1 MSAGDA
7 SLMRRIVRIIAR
19 LMMVATTACAGTA
32 VAEPYVAHTDLQ
44 LRVGVDYVCGTCGGD
59 ERTYRFRTM
68 LQVVADRLFPVMR
81 LGDGVLEIGPYV
93 KGALLDGGEVP
104 QIAGGAVVGYRF
116 GVYEVVVNVG
126 RAYATEII
134 GKTSS
139 PDSGQSR
146 QTYDLGLSLRYEINP
161 YFISVGYGH
170 NSNGQSLGL
179 NFNKESGN
187 NPGIDNVSLGIGIR
201 F

>member
-1 MSAGDA
+1 M
-7 SLMRRIVRIIAR
+7 LV
-19 LMMVATTACAGTA
+19 TTIACAGTA
-32 VAEPYVAHTDLQ
+32 VAEPYVAHTDLEF
-44 LRVGVDYVCGTCGGD
+44 RVGVDYVCGTCGGD

-68 LQVVADRLFPVMR
+68 FQVFADRLFPVTR

-104 QIAGGAVVGYRF
+104 LIAGGAIVGYRF
-116 GVYEVVVNVG
+116 GAYEVLVNVG

-146 QTYDLGLSLRYEINP
+146 QTYDLGLSLRYEIEQ
-161 YFISVGYGH
+161 YFISVGYQH

-179 NFNKESGN
+179 NFNKAQGS
-187 NPGIDNVSLGIGIR
+187 NPGIDGVFAGVGVR

>member
-1 MSAGDA
+1 MHR
-7 SLMRRIVRIIAR
+7 LVRIIAGGM
-19 LMMVATTACAGTA
+19 LVTTIACTGNVA
-32 VAEPYVAHTDLQ
+32 AEPSVAHTDLEF
-44 LRVGVDYVCGTCGGD
+44 RVGVDYVCGTCGGD

-68 LQVVADRLFPVMR
+68 LQVFADRLFPITRM
-81 LGDGVLEIGPYV
+81 GDGVLEIGPYV
-93 KGALLDGGEVP
+93 KGALLDGGHVP
-104 QIAGGAVVGYRF
+104 QIAGGAMVGYRF
-116 GVYEVVVNVG
+116 GAYEVLVNIG

-146 QTYDLGLSLRYEINP
+146 QTYDLGLSLRYELDQ
-161 YFISVGYGH
+161 YFISVGYQH

-179 NFNKESGN
+179 NFNKAQGS
-187 NPGIDNVSLGIGIR
+187 NPGIDGVFGGVGVH

>member
-1 MSAGDA
+1 
-7 SLMRRIVRIIAR
+7 MRRIVRTIAGVI
-19 LMMVATTACAGTA
+19 LVATIACAGTA

-68 LQVVADRLFPVMR
+68 LQVFADRLFPVTRM
-81 LGDGVLEIGPYV
+81 GDGVLEIGPYV
-93 KGALLDGGEVP
+93 KGALLDGGGVP

-116 GVYEVVVNVG
+116 GAYEVLVNVG

-146 QTYDLGLSLRYEINP
+146 QTYDLGLSLRYAINQ

-179 NFNKESGN
+179 NFNKESGS
-187 NPGIDNVSLGIGIR
+187 NPGIDNVFVGVGLR

>member
-1 MSAGDA
+1 
-7 SLMRRIVRIIAR
+7 MRRLVRT
-19 LMMVATTACAGTA
+19 VAGGMLVTTIACAGPA
-32 VAEPYVAHTDLQ
+32 VAEPFVAHTDLQ
-44 LRVGVDYVCGTCGGD
+44 FRVGVDYVCGTCGGD

-68 LQVVADRLFPVMR
+68 LQVVADRLFPVTR
-81 LGDGVLEIGPYV
+81 LGDGVLELGPYV

-104 QIAGGAVVGYRF
+104 QIAGGAAVGYRF
-116 GVYEVVVNVG
+116 GAYEVVINVG

-146 QTYDLGLSLRYEINP
+146 QTYDLGLSLRYEINQ

-179 NFNKESGN
+179 NFNKAQGA
-187 NPGIDNVSLGIGIR
+187 NPGIDNVFVGVGVR